1 MSHHQ
6 LLYHIVF
13 SVKERRRYLSD
24 KIRDDVF
31 SYMSGVAKNLGGN
44 ALNINGFYDHAHLLA
59 RIPTKVCVADFVGR
73 VKSNTSKHIN
83 DNKWCTRKFQW
94 QDGYGAFT
102 VSSSMRQAVFDYI
115 DKQMQHHARRN
126 FEDEYLS
133 MLKNHGIEYDPRYV
147 FD

>member
-24 KIRDDVF
+24 KIRDEVF
-31 SYMSGVAKNLGGN
+31 CYMSGVAKKLGGY
-44 ALNINGFYDHAHLLA
+44 ALNVNGFYDHAHLLA

-73 VKSNTSKHIN
+73 VKANTSKHIN
-83 DNKWCTRKFQW
+83 DNKWCPRKFQW

-102 VSSSMRQAVFDYI
+102 VSSSMRQPVFDYI
-115 DKQMQHHARRN
+115 DKQMKHHAKRR
-126 FEDEYLS
+126 FEDEYLA
-133 MLKNHGIEYDPRYV
+133 MLKNHGVEYDPRYV

>member
-13 SVKERRRYLSD
+13 SVKERRQLLIDRL
-24 KIRDDVF
+24 RDDVF
-31 SYMSGVAKNLGGN
+31 AYMAGVANNLGGH
-44 ALNINGFYDHAHLLA
+44 ALNVNGFYDHAHTLA

-73 VKSNTSKHIN
+73 IKSNTSKHIN
-83 DNKWCTRKFQW
+83 DNKWLTRKFYW

-115 DKQMQHHARRN
+115 DKQMEHHAKRS
-126 FEDEYLS
+126 FEDEYLA
-133 MLKNHGIEYDPRYV
+133 MLKKHGVEYDPRYV